1 MSKVKIAKTRIK
13 ITIEKDG
20 TEFHQAQ
27 FKGDWFNWF
36 DFEPD
41 GRAAERA
48 HGLYYR
54 GDSHKTM
61 GTMDYAQKEILAYI
75 ELRDERQ
82 KLMEDE
88 EARAKK
94 TRYVIFP

>member
-1 MSKVKIAKTRIK
+1 MSVKIHKTRIK
-13 ITIEKDG
+13 ITVEKDG

-36 DFEPD
+36 DFEPN
-41 GRAAERA
+41 GCAAEKA
-48 HGLYYR
+48 HGPYFR
-54 GDSHKTM
+54 GDNHKMM
-61 GTMDYAQKEILAYI
+61 GTLDYAQKVILAYI
-75 ELRDERQ
+75 ELRVARQ
-82 KLMEDE
+82 KRIEDE